1 MIDRKRKAF
10 RDADFDSNT
19 KPEDIKYYVG
29 EKFDQAG
36 LPDPYLEDHDQ
47 VDQDNDD
54 RDGRGIPA
62 NFAVSAKPTTTAVR
76 ERKPVE
82 SRLQQ
87 VNRPEQSK

>member
-1 MIDRKRKAF
+1 MIDQKRKAF

-19 KPEDIKYYVG
+19 KPEDIEYYVG

-62 NFAVSAKPTTTAVR
+62 NFAALAKPATTAVR
-76 ERKPVE
+76 ERKPIE
-82 SRLQQ
+82 SRLQKVDQ
-87 VNRPEQSK
+87 SEQSK

>member
-1 MIDRKRKAF
+1 MIDQKRKAF
-10 RDADFDSNT
+10 RDADFNSNT

-62 NFAVSAKPTTTAVR
+62 NFAVSAKPTTTAVQ
-76 ERKPVE
+76 ERKSVE
-82 SRLQQ
+82 SRLQR
-87 VNRPEQSK
+87 VDQSEHSK